1 MNPNNF
7 SNAANDMLT
16 HLVSNIYY
24 GAGIWRVDLHI
35 ADWPL
40 HLIFLVITLGLIPMV
55 KLFHFSRKQALPLGI
70 QLIIQGLFYGLG
82 FCYVLTILCSF
93 FGMLLG
99 VLLAESRG
107 LPVTFL
113 EGMWAEV
120 LFFPP
125 ALIASFVIN
134 HLYVKGRVEP
144 YLEGMSLGLIRKNSS
159 PDKQLSDI
167 RFSMD
172 GLQSKNYDVKKY
184 LNFKKGIFVG
194 LNDQNKPVYIPLTEM
209 RESHIAVLGATG
221 NGKGVVSQILLTQL
235 NHLGSS
241 LVIFDPK
248 KEEYLYSVFKRYAQG
263 EFAFIDLDAKLP
275 QFNPIAHLNG
285 ERLYPI
291 LESAFGL
298 KDKGQEA
305 DYYRGQ
311 ERVNLR
317 KAMSFYNQGMS
328 FDDWFKAII
337 AKSPE
342 LLKTKDEQLSK
353 LGHAFLDISLCR
365 PIHGMNPFDLKTLL
379 NNKGTLY
386 VKCQNAK
393 SSSSVRLASKIVLMA
408 ILDEI
413 EHRTITDEQNHVE
426 IMLDELKFILTER
439 VSQALGSIRSK
450 GGSLILNFQSEGD
463 LVNLDDTT
471 LDGKAIQ
478 QQINAN
484 TAIKICHR
492 TMDNENNNNMSTLTG
507 TVIKESR
514 SSALKTNQKMVAI
527 SQTKEAYAN
536 QHKEGLF
543 TENDFLS
550 LPKRAAILIGVGIAK
565 RIYTAPLNANK
576 VDFPSF
582 SSYATEAGYLEKLV
596 LELEDKSLPAKSQ
609 VQQTSVAMNE
619 PGLPPQKINILGEF

>member
-1 MNPNNF
+1 MSSNNF

-16 HLVSNIYY
+16 HLVGNIYS
-24 GAGIWRVDLHI
+24 GAGIWRADLHV

-40 HLIFLVITLGLIPMV
+40 HLIFLTITLGLIPMV
-55 KLFHFSRKQALPLGI
+55 KLFHFSRKQALRLGI
-70 QLIIQGLFYGLG
+70 KLIIQSIFYSLG
-82 FCYVLTILCSF
+82 FCYALTVLCSF

-99 VLLAESRG
+99 VLLAESHG
-107 LPVTFL
+107 LPVSFF
-113 EGMWAEV
+113 EGMWTEV
-120 LFFPP
+120 LFFPL
-125 ALIASFVIN
+125 ALIVSFVIN
-134 HLYVKGRVEP
+134 HVYIKGQVEP

-172 GLQSKNYDVKKY
+172 GLKTKNYEINKY
-184 LNFKKGIFVG
+184 VNFKKGVFVG
-194 LNDQNKPVYIPLTEM
+194 LNDQNKPIYIPIAEM

-221 NGKGVVSQILLTQL
+221 NGKGVVSQVLLTQL
-235 NHLGSS
+235 NRLGSS
-241 LVIFDPK
+241 LVILDPK
-248 KEEYLYSVFKRYAQG
+248 KEEYLYSVFKSYAQG
-263 EFAFIDLDAKLP
+263 EFVFIDLDAKLP
-275 QFNPIAHLNG
+275 QLNPIAHLNR

-365 PIHGMNPFDLKTLL
+365 PMHGINQFDLKTLL

-413 EHRTITDEQNHVE
+413 EHRTIEEEQNHVE

-439 VSQALGSIRSK
+439 VSQALGSIRNK
-450 GGSLILNFQSEGD
+450 GGSIILNFQSEGD

-514 SSALKTNQKMVAI
+514 SSALETNQKMVAI

-536 QHKEGLF
+536 QHKEGLY

-565 RIYTAPLNANK
+565 RIYTAPPKANK

-582 SSYATEAGYLEKLV
+582 SSYTTEAGYLEKLV
-596 LELEDKSLPAKSQ
+596 LDLEDKSLPAKPQ
-609 VQQTSVAMNE
+609 EQQADSAINVA
-619 PGLPPQKINILGEF
+619 GLTKQNSNILGEF